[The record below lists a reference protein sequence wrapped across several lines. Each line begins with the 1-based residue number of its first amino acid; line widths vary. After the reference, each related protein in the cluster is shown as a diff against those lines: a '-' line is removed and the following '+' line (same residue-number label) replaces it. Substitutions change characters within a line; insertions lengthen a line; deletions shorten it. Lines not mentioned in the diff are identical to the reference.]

1 MIRLIALTV
10 AIAVALLAVSGAGG
24 SSTQT
29 PKPGGTVVLGAPFP
43 EPACLNVLLAKC
55 NPAGGSPAT
64 FLIAG
69 KVLQAPYE
77 VGADSLRPRL
87 VSGVTFTRRPPFALI
102 YRIRPEAR
110 WSDGVPITAADFLF
124 THRAYVALSRKG
136 VLNDFLTALLE
147 RIRSVAAVDS
157 KTVRVVL
164 SSRFAGW
171 RGLFANVL
179 PRHALAGEDL
189 ETIWADR
196 IDNPKTGRPIGSGP
210 FLVGRWARGEQLTL
224 RRNPDYWGLRPAYLE
239 RLEIRF
245 AGTPQSRLEAV
256 RRAELDIAVGL
267 VPEAVPELR
276 KEAGFKVL
284 ATQVASWE
292 HFELRVGPGGHPA
305 LKNKLVRRA
314 LAYGLD
320 RVALLRQ
327 LYREVGRDLRV
338 LDSVVFLTQVRQ
350 YVPNWRGY
358 RSRPAQARAL
368 FEQAGCRRGADG
380 IYTCMRER
388 LSLHFV
394 TTAGEPARAR
404 VLSIIQAQLRRVGV
418 EVVPSFASSA
428 ALFGQIIPNREFD
441 ALLFSFAYSPDSSG
455 VEGIFKCGGAQNF
468 TGYCQ
473 RHVTRDLDQ
482 ADRVLDAAQRARV
495 LNRADRQIAK
505 DVPVIPLYQSVVI
518 TAHRTTLR
526 NFTLNPFNGFQSAED
541 WWLAEQR

>member
-1 MIRLIALTV
+1 MRRSIAAVL
-10 AIAVALLAVSGAGG
+10 ALAAVAASPAAG
-24 SSTQT
+24 TPAQT
-29 PKPGGTVVLGAPFP
+29 PKPGGTIVLGAPFP

-77 VGADSLRPRL
+77 VGADSQFRPRL
-87 VSGVTFTRRPPFALI
+87 VSGVTFTRRPPFALT

-124 THRAYVALSRKG
+124 THRAYVALSRKE
-136 VLNDFLTALLE
+136 VLNHDLTALLE

-157 KTVRVVL
+157 KTVRVIL
-164 SSRFAGW
+164 RSRFAGW
-171 RGLFANVL
+171 RGLFGNIL

-196 IDNPKTGRPIGSGP
+196 IDNPKTGSPIGSGP
-210 FLVGRWARGEQLTL
+210 FLVGRWARGVQLTL
-224 RRNPDYWGLRPAYLE
+224 RRNPDYWGPRPAYLE

-245 AGTPQSRLEAV
+245 AGTPQSRLDAL

-276 KEAGFKVL
+276 KEAGFRVL
-284 ATQVASWE
+284 ATQDAAWE

-327 LYREVGRDLRV
+327 LYADVSRDLRV
-338 LDSVVFLTQVRQ
+338 LDSVVFLTQSRQ

-358 RSRPAQARAL
+358 RSRPAQAREL
-368 FEQAGCRRGADG
+368 LEQAGCRRGSDG
-380 IYTCMRER
+380 IYTCMGER
-388 LSLHFV
+388 LSLRFV
-394 TTAGEPARAR
+394 TTAGVPDRAR
-404 VLSIIQAQLRRVGV
+404 VLSVIQAQLRRVGV

-428 ALFGQIIPNREFD
+428 ALFGQIISNGEFD
-441 ALLFSFAYSPDSSG
+441 ALLFAFGSRPDSSG
-455 VEGIFKCGGAQNF
+455 VEDVFKCGGAVNF

-482 ADRVLDAAQRARV
+482 ADRILDAAQRARV

-505 DVPVIPLYQSVVI
+505 DVPVIPLHQRVVI
-518 TAHRTTLR
+518 AAHRTTLR

-541 WWLAEQR
+541 WWLAQER